1 MKVIL
6 LKDVKKQGKKD
17 QIINV
22 SDGYAQNFLIKNG
35 LAVKYTDGSKKVL
48 DKQMDIRNAKEDA
61 LIKECE
67 EIKIKIEKITLEFS
81 VKTGKNGKVFGT
93 ISSKQIAEKLA
104 QKDIIVDKKTIN
116 ISSPIDTLGMHIV
129 EINLH
134 KKVTAKANI
143 HVVEA

>member
-48 DKQMDIRNAKEDA
+48 DKQIDIRNAKENA

-67 EIKIKIEKITLEFS
+67 EIKTKIEKITLEFS

-134 KKVTAKANI
+134 KKVTAKASI